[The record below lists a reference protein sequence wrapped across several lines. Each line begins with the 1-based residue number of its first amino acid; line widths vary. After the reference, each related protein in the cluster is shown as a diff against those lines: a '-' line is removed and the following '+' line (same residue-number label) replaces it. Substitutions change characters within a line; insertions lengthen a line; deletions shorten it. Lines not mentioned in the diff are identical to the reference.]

1 MTQNPEAKKKK
12 KKFNTVDY
20 IKMEIPSWQKPP

>member
-1 MTQNPEAKKKK
+1 MTQNPEAKKK